1 LDDTQTAANGMY
13 LMPPNLAGPADAVE
27 DAEAIQTVRS
37 FAIEGVV
44 EVRDEALREIDVR
57 LLPWDTTIETVLGP
71 EEFARGAFT
80 GTADNGMY
88 LMPPNHAGVQLA
100 IGQDGSPVP
109 TRTPV
114 GRSVRVHEE
123 DDGPHATFRV
133 ARTAGGDETLA
144 LARDGILTGVSVE
157 FSEVPGGTVIVQ
169 RSGRRA
175 RQHKQVRALA
185 AVLTHRPAY
194 GELAAVLAVRSHH
207 EEAPV
212 TEAQTPAPEAPAIVQ
227 TSEAPITMEHF
238 RTAMGAMAA
247 EFGKPLHELV
257 ERMGKIEE
265 QSRSQFTLPGAAGE
279 KKAASLGKWT
289 QWALRSL
296 TGERIS
302 EIETRELADLIT
314 TDNLGVVPPNYSSE
328 MIGIIDP
335 SRPFLESTTK
345 IDEGDSGMSL
355 ILPKITTRPTTGV
368 QAAEKDEVTSTA
380 TSITTATYTP
390 VTVAGAGDISIQLLK
405 RSSPSFLTLY
415 LQLLAEAYAID
426 ADDLAVDALLAQA
439 AVVEGGEF
447 DPADPSLGSAWA
459 NAAAVSRLLTP
470 NRIWLSTTAMAAFI
484 DAKAD
489 GTNQPLWS
497 NISANFTAAGGAGG
511 TVSGLRPVHVPALDD
526 EAVDI
531 IVGPSRG
538 FLWAEDGTYT
548 LQVDV
553 PAKAGRDVALVGML
567 WFAPIYPAA
576 FTTYTLPAS

>member
-1 LDDTQTAANGMY
+1 LGNEIDTEA
-13 LMPPNLAGPADAVE
+13 PAQAVDAPAFTIDVE
-27 DAEAIQTVRS
+27 S
-37 FAIEGVV
+37 VV
-44 EVRDEALREIDVR
+44 EVRDAAKREIDVR
-57 LLPWDTTIETVLGP
+57 LFPWDTTIETVLGP
-71 EEFARGAFT
+71 EEIARGAMV
-80 GTADNGMY
+80 GTPDDGLY
-88 LMPPNHAGVQLA
+88 LMEPSHGGVQIA
-100 IGQDGSPVP
+100 IGQDGQPTP
-109 TRTPV
+109 TRIPV
-114 GRSVRVHEE
+114 GRSTRVWEG
-123 DDGPHATFRV
+123 DDGAYATFRA
-133 ARTAGGDETLA
+133 ARTAKGDESLA
-144 LARDGILTGVSVE
+144 LAADGILGGVSVE
-157 FSEVPGGTVIVQ
+157 FAPLQGGAVMVTKG
-169 RSGRRA
+169 GRKVRRHTKLAA
-175 RQHKQVRALA
+175 RA

-194 GELAAVLAVRSHH
+194 GELAAVLAVRSQH

-212 TEAQTPAPEAPAIVQ
+212 TEAQTPAPEQAPVIVQ
-227 TSEAPITMEHF
+227 TSEAPVTMEHV
-238 RTAMGAMAA
+238 RTAFSALAA
-247 EFGKPLHELV
+247 EFGKPMHELI

-265 QSRSQFTLPGAAGE
+265 HTRSQFTLPGAAPE
-279 KKAASLGKWT
+279 AKQASLGRWT
-289 QWALRSL
+289 SWALRSL
-296 TGERIS
+296 TGDRVS
-302 EIETRELADLIT
+302 DIETRELADLIT

-368 QAAEKDEVTSTA
+368 QAEEKDPVTSTA

-470 NRIWLSTTAMAAFI
+470 NRIWLSTAAMAAFI

-576 FTTYTLPAS
+576 FTSYTLPAS

>member
-1 LDDTQTAANGMY
+1 MDDTQTETA
-13 LMPPNLAGPADAVE
+13 P
-27 DAEAIQTVRS
+27 AEAVADVSAFT
-37 FAIEGVV
+37 IEAEPRI
-44 EVRDEALREIDVR
+44 EVRDASKREIDVR
-57 LLPWDTTIETVLGP
+57 LFPWDTTIETVLGP
-71 EEFARGAFT
+71 EEIARGALA
-80 GTADNGMY
+80 GTPDDGLY
-88 LMPPNHAGVQLA
+88 LMEPSHGGVQIA
-100 IGQDGSPVP
+100 IGQDGQPTP
-109 TRTPV
+109 TRVPV
-114 GRSVRVHEE
+114 GRSSRVWEG
-123 DDGPHATFRV
+123 DDGGYATFRV
-133 ARTAGGDETLA
+133 ARTAKGDESLA
-144 LARDGILTGVSVE
+144 LAADGILGGVSVE
-157 FSEVPGGTVIVQ
+157 FAPVSGGAVFVQ
-169 RSGRRA
+169 KGGRRVRRHTTLAA
-175 RQHKQVRALA
+175 RA

-194 GELAAVLAVRSHH
+194 GDQAAVLAVRSQH

-212 TEAQTPAPEAPAIVQ
+212 TEAQTPAPEQAPAIVQ
-227 TSEAPITMEHF
+227 TSESPLTFEHM
-238 RTAMGAMAA
+238 RTAFGALAA
-247 EFGKPLHELV
+247 EFGKPIAELV
-257 ERMGKIEE
+257 ERMGKIED
-265 QSRSQFTLPGAAGE
+265 QTRAQFTLPGATPEA
-279 KKAASLGKWT
+279 KTPTLGKWT

-302 EIETRELADLIT
+302 DVETRELAELIT

-380 TSITTATYTP
+380 TSITTVTYTP
-390 VTVAGAGDISIQLLK
+390 VTVAGAGDISLQLLK

-439 AVVEGGEF
+439 AVVEGGEL
-447 DPADPSLGSAWA
+447 DPANPSLGSAWA
-459 NAAAVSRLLTP
+459 NASSVSRLLTP
-470 NRIWLSTTAMAAFI
+470 NRIWLSTAAMAAFI

-489 GTNQPLWS
+489 GTNVPLWS
-497 NISANFTAAGGAGG
+497 NIAANFTAAGGAGG

-576 FTTYTLPAS
+576 FTSYTIPAS

>member
-1 LDDTQTAANGMY
+1 LAEHTTLDLTGSGITVAA
-13 LMPPNLAGPADAVE
+13 PAEAVE
-27 DAEAIQTVRS
+27 DAEAIQTIRS

-44 EVRDEALREIDVR
+44 EIRDEAAREIDVR

-71 EEFARGAFT
+71 EEFARGAFSDT
-80 GTADNGMY
+80 VDNGMY

-157 FSEVPGGTVIVQ
+157 FAEAPGGTVIVQ
-169 RSGRRA
+169 RGGRRA
-175 RQHKQVRALA
+175 RRHTRVRALA

-194 GELAAVLAVRSHH
+194 GDLAAVLAVRSQH

-212 TEAQTPAPEAPAIVQ
+212 TEAQTPAPEQAPVIVQ
-227 TSEAPITMEHF
+227 TSEAPVTMEHV
-238 RTAMGAMAA
+238 RTAFSALA
-247 EFGKPLHELV
+247 EQFSRPMNDLI
-257 ERMGKIEE
+257 ERFGKIEE
-265 QSRSQFTLPGAAGE
+265 QTRSQFTLPGASGE
-279 KKAASLGKWT
+279 KRAASLGQWT
-289 QWALRSL
+289 NWALRSL

-302 EIETRELADLIT
+302 DVETRELADLIT

-328 MIGIIDP
+328 LIGIIDP

-390 VTVAGAGDISIQLLK
+390 VTIAGAGDISIQLLK

-439 AVVEGGEF
+439 AVVEGGEL
-447 DPADPSLGSAWA
+447 DPASPTLGGAWA

-470 NRIWLSTTAMAAFI
+470 NRLWLSTAAMAAFI

-489 GTNQPLWS
+489 GTNVPLWS
-497 NISANFTAAGGAGG
+497 NIAANFTAAGGAGG
-511 TVSGLRPVHVPALDD
+511 TISGLRPVHVPALDD

>member
-1 LDDTQTAANGMY
+1 LGNEIDTEA
-13 LMPPNLAGPADAVE
+13 PAQAVDAPAFTIDVE
-27 DAEAIQTVRS
+27 S
-37 FAIEGVV
+37 VV
-44 EVRDEALREIDVR
+44 EVRDAAKREIDVR
-57 LLPWDTTIETVLGP
+57 LFPWDTTIETVLGP
-71 EEFARGAFT
+71 EEIARGAMV
-80 GTADNGMY
+80 GTPDDGLY
-88 LMPPNHAGVQLA
+88 LMEPSHGGVQIA
-100 IGQDGSPVP
+100 IGQDGQPTP
-109 TRTPV
+109 TRIPV
-114 GRSVRVHEE
+114 GRSTRVWEG
-123 DDGPHATFRV
+123 DDGAYATFRA
-133 ARTAGGDETLA
+133 ARTAKGDESLA
-144 LARDGILTGVSVE
+144 LAADGILGGVSVE
-157 FSEVPGGTVIVQ
+157 FAPLQGGAVMVTKG
-169 RSGRRA
+169 GRKVRRHTKLAA
-175 RQHKQVRALA
+175 RA

-194 GELAAVLAVRSHH
+194 GELAAVLAVRSQH

-212 TEAQTPAPEAPAIVQ
+212 TEAQTPAPEQAPVIVQ
-227 TSEAPITMEHF
+227 TSEAPVTMEHV
-238 RTAMGAMAA
+238 RTAFSALAA
-247 EFGKPLHELV
+247 EFGKPMHELI

-265 QSRSQFTLPGAAGE
+265 HTRSQFTLPGAAPE
-279 KKAASLGKWT
+279 AKQASLGRWT
-289 QWALRSL
+289 SWALRSL
-296 TGERIS
+296 TGDRVS
-302 EIETRELADLIT
+302 DIETRELADLIT

-368 QAAEKDEVTSTA
+368 QAEEKDPVTSTA

-470 NRIWLSTTAMAAFI
+470 NRIWLSTAAMAAFI

-526 EAVDI
+526 ESVDI

-576 FTTYTLPAS
+576 FTSYTLPAS

>member
-1 LDDTQTAANGMY
+1 LSDETIELPALDEGATVDS
-13 LMPPNLAGPADAVE
+13 PAFTIESDAHVE
-27 DAEAIQTVRS
+27 IRDAS
-37 FAIEGVV
+37 
-44 EVRDEALREIDVR
+44 LREIDVR
-57 LLPWDTTIETVLGP
+57 LFPWDTTIDTVLGA
-71 EEFARGAFT
+71 EEIARGAMV
-80 GTADNGMY
+80 GTPHNGLY
-88 LMPPNHAGVQLA
+88 LMEPSHGGVQMA
-100 IGQDGSPVP
+100 IGQDGSPTP
-109 TRTPV
+109 TRVPV
-114 GRSVRVHEE
+114 GRSSRVWEG
-123 DDGPHATFRV
+123 DDGAYATFRV
-133 ARTAGGDETLA
+133 ARTAKGDESLA
-144 LARDGILTGVSVE
+144 LAADGILGGVSVE
-157 FSEVPGGTVIVQ
+157 FAPLQGGATIVTKG
-169 RSGRRA
+169 GRRVRRHTKLAA
-175 RQHKQVRALA
+175 RA

-194 GELAAVLAVRSHH
+194 GELAAVLAVRSQH

-212 TEAQTPAPEAPAIVQ
+212 TEAQTPAPEQAPVIVQ
-227 TSEAPITMEHF
+227 TSEAPVTMEHV
-238 RTAMGAMAA
+238 RTAFSALA
-247 EFGKPLHELV
+247 EQFSRPMNDLI
-257 ERMGKIEE
+257 ERFGKIEE
-265 QSRSQFTLPGAAGE
+265 QTRSQFTLPGAGGE
-279 KKAASLGKWT
+279 KKAASLGQWT
-289 QWALRSL
+289 NWALRSL

-302 EIETRELADLIT
+302 DVETRELADLIT

-328 MIGIIDP
+328 LIGIIDP

-390 VTVAGAGDISIQLLK
+390 VTIAGAGDISIQLLK

-439 AVVEGGEF
+439 AVVEGGEL
-447 DPADPSLGSAWA
+447 DPASPTLGGAWA

-470 NRIWLSTTAMAAFI
+470 NRLWLSTAAMAAFI

-489 GTNQPLWS
+489 GTNVPLWS
-497 NISANFTAAGGAGG
+497 NIAANFTAAGGAGG
-511 TVSGLRPVHVPALDD
+511 TISGLRPVHVPALDD